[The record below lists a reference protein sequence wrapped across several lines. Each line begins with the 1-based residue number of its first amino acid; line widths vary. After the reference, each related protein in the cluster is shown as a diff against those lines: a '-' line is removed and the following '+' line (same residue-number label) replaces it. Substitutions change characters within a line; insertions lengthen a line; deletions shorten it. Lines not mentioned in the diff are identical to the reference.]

1 MRLSIHP
8 LLEGELE
15 VTDAVVMAAYDVP
28 YSRKEALRR
37 YLALQPDGAFVVKD
51 NGYIIGFGAAI
62 DYGPFAYIG
71 LMSVHP
77 TMQKRGI
84 GQLLLEHLLAW
95 LDDRGCATILL
106 DASAA
111 GAPLYDRY
119 GFQEDDQ
126 TVVLQQ
132 TQQVHLPHQLIEG
145 VSCPTDTDFRS
156 IVKFDT
162 VCFGAERQMVLA
174 SYRADDPQ
182 CVLLTRNGAR
192 QVTGYAIAQSR
203 VIGPWIASTVKDAE
217 QLLISSLTF
226 QFESHPSVFTSAR
239 NVDALQLLADYGF
252 IRQRSLSHMWKGKRI
267 QRKRETVIYG
277 QTSLGLG

>member
-1 MRLSIHP
+1 MVLSIQP
-8 LLEGELE
+8 FMRDELE
-15 VTDAVVMAAYDVP
+15 VTDAVVMAAYNVS

-51 NGYIIGFGAAI
+51 NEGVIGFGAAI

-84 GQLLLEHLLAW
+84 GRLLLEHLLTW

-106 DASAA
+106 DASAS

-119 GFQEDDQ
+119 GFREDDQ

-132 TQQVHLPHQLIEG
+132 TQHVHLPHQLIEDT
-145 VSCPTDTDFRS
+145 SCPADTDFRS
-156 IVKFDT
+156 IVTFDT
-162 VCFGAERQMVLA
+162 ACFGAERQMVLA
-174 SYRADDPQ
+174 SYRADAPQ
-182 CVLLTRNGAR
+182 RVLFARNDAG
-192 QVTGYAIAQSR
+192 QVTGYAIAQPR

-217 QLLISSLTF
+217 QLLIKSLEF
-226 QFESHPSVFTSAR
+226 SFESHPSVFTSAR
-239 NVDALQLLADYGF
+239 NADALQLLTDYGF
-252 IRQRSLSHMWKGKRI
+252 TQQRSLSHMWKGKRL
-267 QRKRETVIYG
+267 QRKRATVIYG
-277 QTSLGLG
+277 QISLGLG